1 MIPLF
6 ALLYNRGQTNA
17 KGYSILKIFPY
28 FVLGFA
34 GMIVLR
40 NVGDEVFLI
49 NNNSWNE
56 TVNLIKASSKIFLTM
71 AMAAIGLS
79 TNLKDIR
86 SMGYRPFIVGFVSM
100 LTVGIVSI
108 LTIEMYIKFFI

>member
-1 MIPLF
+1 MTLSVIIPVK
-6 ALLYNRGQTNA
+6 NEEEI
-17 KGYSILKIFPY
+17 ILNT
-28 FVLGFA
+28 LNH
-34 GMIVLR
+34 L
-40 NVGDEVFLI
+40 E
-49 NNNSWNE
+49 NSWLADIEHEILIINDNSTDE